1 MQAMAGPSRGVEVLA
16 GYAADR
22 RGIGLAYALLK
33 DAERSSLLRVT
44 FRVSYPSP
52 HAERAVAYAALT
64 AVARELGKRQIRN
77 ASFVIADTQFV
88 DEIVTGRNVSD
99 AFAIPYVRL
108 RCALNALAGF
118 SVRAGSTDDLAQR
131 ARAEVALNVAA

>member
-1 MQAMAGPSRGVEVLA
+1 MQATRSRNGVEVLG

-22 RGIGLAYALLK
+22 RGIGLAYALLTGAQRT
-33 DAERSSLLRVT
+33 DLLRVT
-44 FRVSYPSP
+44 FRVSYPP
-52 HAERAVAYAALT
+52 AHADRAVAYAALT
-64 AVARELGKRQIRN
+64 AIARELAKRRIFN
-77 ASFVIADTQFV
+77 ASLVIADAQFV
-88 DEIVTGRNVSD
+88 DEIVTGRNVPD

-131 ARAEVALNVAA
+131 ARAEVALNLAA